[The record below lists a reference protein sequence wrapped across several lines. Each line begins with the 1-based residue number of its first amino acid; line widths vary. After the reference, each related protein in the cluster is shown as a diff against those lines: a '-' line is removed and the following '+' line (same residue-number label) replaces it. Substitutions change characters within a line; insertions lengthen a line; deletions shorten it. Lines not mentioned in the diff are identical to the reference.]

1 MTKTQLSPLSD
12 PTNVD
17 FKFVLEPSDMPTP
30 FTRDEAYAFLVGA
43 DKSTSSV
50 PKIVVAAAEVH
61 DGAMIALVPSD
72 ADAKRLALEGFEDPD
87 QLHLTLM
94 YLGDAVDIPESA
106 REQIISA
113 VKRYAGDVIS
123 AQAFAVNVFNPTGDE
138 PALVLGVG
146 NGGSGLEELRSN
158 VFSSVNGIHGFVPA
172 ANHSPWVPHVTLAYF
187 EHPHE
192 LYEQAVKRT
201 GPVTFDRIRVAFGG
215 ENTDIPLAGDTV
227 VASTT
232 PWYLFAGE
240 SDVNMP
246 GGNHNLRNY
255 WVRGEGAAKIRWGT
269 DGSFARCVQHL
280 GKHVRNPQGLCAEY
294 HKAATGEWPAEKGVE
309 SVGTIV
315 HLADISTDARKKLA
329 QTGEALPDGSY
340 PIRNTSDL
348 ENAISAYGRANP
360 GDRAKVRAHI
370 IKRAR
375 ELNATDAIPEAW
387 SAEMDA
393 FDITDSHGHCHGH
406 DGKFVD
412 KPGGDLDKLKS
423 LVGKGPK
430 HPTDKPIG
438 KSPSMTPSPDFGPTR
453 EENARRLSELE
464 NKAEGDEGLDAVE
477 SRELKQLRRL
487 LSSDRDDDN
496 DDDTGNV
503 GGDRDFAVAAARK
516 RRHTTTYSDE
526 PWSGVLA
533 VEGVESGDGRLFALG
548 SLDWAQLPLPLMY
561 QPANIGGHQASI
573 MVGEITNIA
582 RKANNING
590 WGTVFGQALNGE
602 HGEGIRNIMRAGGV
616 SVDVDK
622 VKDADVE
629 MIYADGE
636 TNANPFAKPET
647 TIFHRGR
654 IRGATQVAFPA
665 FVEAKLAF
673 DNESVMA
680 AAAEDCGC
688 GRSDPLIAAAH
699 TITIPDLPPAGWFD
713 EPTDVKLSG
722 ALTITDE
729 GRVYGILAPAK
740 THHRVMRDKTV
751 PLGNVD
757 YTRFHK
763 GETIVAGGGRV
774 VTGVITADCG
784 HAPTQ
789 NYGTLQNRID
799 HYDNSC
805 SVLANVRLGE
815 SRKGYVWVAGALNA
829 GAQPHQVAQ
838 ALGCALSGDWQ
849 PHADRPGLRDFISA
863 HLVPVP
869 GFPLARTQASVQYED
884 GVLSA
889 SSVPVTYGEA
899 QPLTVEVDFNT
910 VVSWKSALAASI
922 GRDPM
927 SRKAELAAQMRE
939 M

>member
-1 MTKTQLSPLSD
+1 MTTPEQLTPLSD
-12 PTNVD
+12 PENVGFELID
-17 FKFVLEPSDMPTP
+17 DESESNTGMTP
-30 FTRDEAYAFLVGA
+30 DEAYALLTGA
-43 DKSTSSV
+43 DTNTFGV
-50 PKIVVAAAEVH
+50 PKIVTAAAEVH
-61 DGAMIALVPSD
+61 DGAMIALIPTD
-72 ADAKRLALEGFEDPD
+72 ADAKRLALKGFEDPE
-87 QLHLTLM
+87 QLHLTLV
-94 YLGDAVDIPESA
+94 YLGDAKDIPDSA
-106 REQIISA
+106 RENIIAA
-113 VKRYAGDVIS
+113 VRRYASEPID

-146 NGGSGLEELRSN
+146 NGGPALEELRSN
-158 VFSSVNGIHGFVPA
+158 IFSSVRGIPDFPLA
-172 ANHSPWVPHVTLAYF
+172 DNHTPWVPHVTLAYS
-187 EHPHE
+187 EHPGE
-192 LYEQAVKRT
+192 LLAEATKRT
-201 GPVTFDRIRVAFGG
+201 GPIKFDRVRVAFGG

-240 SDVNMP
+240 SDVNTP

-269 DGSFARCVQHL
+269 DGSFARCVRHL
-280 GKHVRNPQGLCAEY
+280 GKHVKNPQGLCAEY

-329 QTGEALPDGSY
+329 QTGDALPDGSY

-348 ENAISAYGRANP
+348 HNAISAYGRANP

-375 ELNATDAIPEAW
+375 ELDATDAIPEAW
-387 SAEMDA
+387 SAEMET
-393 FDITDSHGHCHGH
+393 FDITDSHGHRHGH
-406 DGKFVD
+406 DD
-412 KPGGDLDKLKS
+412 
-423 LVGKGPK
+423 
-430 HPTDKPIG
+430 
-438 KSPSMTPSPDFGPTR
+438 
-453 EENARRLSELE
+453 ELE
-464 NKAEGDEGLDAVE
+464 
-477 SRELKQLRRL
+477 
-487 LSSDRDDDN
+487 
-496 DDDTGNV
+496 T
-503 GGDRDFAVAAARK
+503 AAARK

-548 SLDWAQLPLPLMY
+548 SLDWALLPLPLMY

-582 RKANNING
+582 RQANNING

-602 HGEGIRNIMRAGGV
+602 HGEGIRNMMRAGGV

-680 AAAEDCGC
+680 AAADDCGC
-688 GRSDPLIAAAH
+688 GSDNPLIAAAH
-699 TITIPDLPPAGWFD
+699 TIEIPDLPPSHWFD
-713 EPTDVKLSG
+713 EPTDVKLTG

-729 GRVYGILAPAK
+729 GRVYGILAPAN

-805 SVLANVRLGE
+805 SVLANVRIGE
-815 SRKGYVWVAGALNA
+815 SRNGYVWCAGALNA

-849 PHADRPGLRDFISA
+849 PHADRPGMRDFISA

-884 GVLSA
+884 GLVTA
-889 SSVPVTYGEA
+889 SSVPVQYGPE
-899 QPLTVEVDFNT
+899 QPLTVAVDFST
-910 VVSWKSALAASI
+910 VQSWKSALASSI
-922 GRDPM
+922 GRDPATL
-927 SRKAELAAQMRE
+927 KAELAASLRE
-939 M
+939 I